1 MNPYMFIAP
10 KPKVLRDLK
19 SSKHYK
25 NGSVYALLSNQVN
38 LRVSKKRRVSLV
50 NFFKVF
56 FVLIA
61 ISTFILGSAT
71 APTTTAITANA
82 QEAAEREAL
91 EKELAELEKQIDQ
104 YESQVSTYQKQGKTL
119 SSEVK
124 SLDGKISKLN
134 LQIKAIKLN
143 LAQLDKKIG
152 ETQSQISITNENI
165 DNNRTTLAGILRDIY
180 QSERVSMMEI
190 FLRSP
195 KISDFFD
202 DVNDLAILQ
211 NSLQQAIKKIE
222 DLKKDLEEQKE
233 QLSLARADQAT
244 LSAYQEAQKIET
256 EKTKV
261 QKNQLLAVTKNQ
273 ESKYQEL
280 LVETKKTAAEIRSRL
295 FKLLG
300 GGEMSFG
307 EAYKFAKFA
316 GDATGVDPAFIL
328 AILDRES
335 ALGKNVGRCT
345 YKTAMHPTRDI
356 PKFLEILK
364 ELNIDPESTSAL
376 VSCANSDGAYGGA
389 MGPAQFIP
397 STWVLYKERVE
408 KITGSSPANPWR
420 NGDAFVATGLYIQ
433 DALKQCEASY
443 SNQTSKERCAAARY
457 YAGGNWKRHLWTYGE
472 ATVVRT
478 NKFRDDIETITA

>member
-1 MNPYMFIAP
+1 MFYSP

-19 SSKHYK
+19 SSRHYN
-25 NGSVYALLSNQVN
+25 NGSVFSALSSRVN
-38 LRVSKKRRVSLV
+38 LVGSRRRRISLIYPM
-50 NFFKVF
+50 KVF
-56 FVLIA
+56 FILFAVF
-61 ISTFILGSAT
+61 SFILGSVA
-71 APTTTAITANA
+71 APTTTTLAANA
-82 QEAAEREAL
+82 SDAAEREAL
-91 EKELAELEKQIDQ
+91 EKELEELEKQIDQ

-119 SSEVK
+119 STEVK
-124 SLDGKISKLN
+124 SLDSKISKLN

-143 LAQLDKKIG
+143 LSQLDKKIN
-152 ETQSQISITNENI
+152 ETESQILVTRENL
-165 DNNRTTLAGILRDIY
+165 DANRGTLGGILRDMY
-180 QSERVSMMEI
+180 QTERVSMMEV
-190 FLRSP
+190 FLKSP

-202 DVNDLAILQ
+202 DMNDLALLQ
-211 NSLQQAIKKIE
+211 NSLQQAIKKIA
-222 DLKKDLEEQKE
+222 DLQKDLEDQKE
-233 QLSLARADQAT
+233 QLSIARADQAT
-244 LSAYQEAQKIET
+244 LSKYQEAQKNET
-256 EKTKV
+256 EKAKT

-307 EAYKFAKFA
+307 DAYKYAKFA

-335 ALGKNVGRCT
+335 ALGKNVGKCT

-364 ELNIDPESTSAL
+364 ELNIDPESASAL

-397 STWVLYKERVE
+397 STWMMYKDRVA
-408 KITGSSPANPWR
+408 KITGSSPASPWR
-420 NGDAFVATGLYIQ
+420 NADAFVATGLYIQ
-433 DALKQCEASY
+433 DSLSSSQCSAY
-443 SNQTSKERCAAARY
+443 TNQTSKERCAAAKY

-472 ATVVRT
+472 ATIVRA
-478 NKFRDDIETITA
+478 NKFREDIATITA

>member
-1 MNPYMFIAP
+1 MFISP

-19 SSKHYK
+19 SSKLY
-25 NGSVYALLSNQVN
+25 NQGSVYNALPARVN
-38 LRVSKKRRVSLV
+38 LAHSRKKKVSLV
-50 NFFKVF
+50 YPFKVF
-56 FVLIA
+56 CIIFSIVF
-61 ISTFILGSAT
+61 FILGSVT
-71 APTTTAITANA
+71 APTTTTLAANA
-82 QEAAEREAL
+82 VDEAERQAL
-91 EKELAELEKQIDQ
+91 EEQLRQLESQINE
-104 YESQVSTYQKQGKTL
+104 YEDQVSTYQKQGKTL

-124 SLDGKISKLN
+124 GLDSKISKLN

-143 LAQLDKKIG
+143 LAQLDKKIN
-152 ETQSQISITNENI
+152 ETESQISVTKEDIDTNRN
-165 DNNRTTLAGILRDIY
+165 TLAGILRDMY
-180 QSERVSMMEI
+180 QSERVSMMEV
-190 FLRSP
+190 FLKSP
-195 KISDFFD
+195 RISDFFD
-202 DVNDLAILQ
+202 DINDLALLQ
-211 NSLQQAIKKIE
+211 NSLQQAIKKIA
-222 DLKKDLEEQKE
+222 DLQADLENQKE

-244 LSAYQEAQKIET
+244 LSKYQESQKNET
-256 EKTKV
+256 EKAKV

-280 LVETKKTAAEIRSRL
+280 LVETKKSAAEIRSRL
-295 FKLLG
+295 FQLLG
-300 GGEMSFG
+300 GGEMKF
-307 EAYKFAKFA
+307 EDAYKYAKFA

-364 ELNIDPESTSAL
+364 ELDIDPESSQAQ

-397 STWVLYKERVE
+397 STWVLYKDRIA
-408 KITGSSPANPWR
+408 KITGNSPANPWR

-472 ATVVRT
+472 ATIVRAD
-478 NKFRDDIETITA
+478 KFRDDIATITS

>member
-1 MNPYMFIAP
+1 MFYSP

-19 SSKHYK
+19 SSRHH
-25 NGSVYALLSNQVN
+25 NHGSVFSVLPSRVN
-38 LRVSKKRRVSLV
+38 LVSSRKKRISLIYPM
-50 NFFKVF
+50 KVF
-56 FVLIA
+56 FILFAVF
-61 ISTFILGSAT
+61 SFILGSVT
-71 APTTTAITANA
+71 APTTTTLAANA
-82 QEAAEREAL
+82 SDAAEREAL
-91 EKELAELEKQIDQ
+91 EKELEELEKQIDQ

-124 SLDGKISKLN
+124 GLDSKISKLS

-143 LAQLDKKIG
+143 LSQLDKKIN
-152 ETQSQISITNENI
+152 ETESQISVTKENL
-165 DNNRTTLAGILRDIY
+165 DSNRGTLGGILRDMY
-180 QSERVSMMEI
+180 QTERVSMMEV
-190 FLRSP
+190 FLKSP

-202 DVNDLAILQ
+202 DMNDLALLQ
-211 NSLQQAIKKIE
+211 NSLQQAIKKIA
-222 DLKKDLEEQKE
+222 DLQKDLEDQKE
-233 QLSLARADQAT
+233 QLSIARADQAT
-244 LSAYQEAQKIET
+244 LSKYQETQKNET
-256 EKTKV
+256 EKAKT

-280 LVETKKTAAEIRSRL
+280 LVETKKSAAEIRTRL

-300 GGEMSFG
+300 GGEMTFQQ
-307 EAYKFAKFA
+307 AYDYAKFA

-335 ALGKNVGRCT
+335 ALGKNVGKCT

-364 ELNIDPESTSAL
+364 ELDIDPESTQAQ

-397 STWVLYKERVE
+397 STWVLYKERVA
-408 KITGSSPANPWR
+408 KITGSSPASPWR
-420 NGDAFVATGLYIQ
+420 NGDAFVATALYIQ
-433 DALKQCEASY
+433 DALKQCDASY

-472 ATVVRT
+472 ATIVRA
-478 NKFRDDIETITA
+478 NKFRDDIATITA